1 MSIVTELIEYG
12 QRDLAD
18 ADKDA
23 LALIAAG
30 DVDRAVVVIGEAA
43 EVAEGLKRQERALED
58 SGP

>member
-1 MSIVTELIEYG
+1 VSIVTELIEYG